1 MFVFLLCLH
10 KSIDLYTFHQIIYKI
25 FFWAYFYPMENNLDE
40 LNAAINELENIME
53 RWHLARDADWVTLE
67 KINALLVGLGRLSW
81 FNDGSTP

>member
-1 MFVFLLCLH
+1 
-10 KSIDLYTFHQIIYKI
+10 
-25 FFWAYFYPMENNLDE
+25 MENNLNE